1 MPVPRYPV
9 ADPENRALRK
19 TGHSGKPD
27 TEQGGIIMARQKM
40 RKTLSAPG
48 LFSLVR
54 KRFGE
59 VPDPARGRQ
68 FGIGDYLMAGLA
80 MFSLKYPSL
89 LQFDRAARSDEA
101 VRANLKS
108 LFGIERAPCDTAM
121 RERLD
126 EAGPRD
132 LRKAHNAV
140 LSAVQRG
147 KGLDSFTWVD
157 GLHVLPTGGTGC
169 FSSPTV
175 HCGNC
180 CEKRHRDGRVT

>member
-1 MPVPRYPV
+1 
-9 ADPENRALRK
+9 
-19 TGHSGKPD
+19 
-27 TEQGGIIMARQKM
+27 
-40 RKTLSAPG
+40 
-48 LFSLVR
+48 
-54 KRFGE
+54 
-59 VPDPARGRQ
+59 
-68 FGIGDYLMAGLA
+68 

-108 LFGIERAPCDTAM
+108 LFGIGRAPCDTAM

-126 EAGPRD
+126 EVDPRH
-132 LRKAHNAV
+132 LRKGRNAV

-147 KGLDSFTWVD
+147 KGLESFTWMD
-157 GLHVLPTGGTGC
+157 GLHVLSIDGTGC

-180 CEKRHRDGRVT
+180 CDRHHRDGRVT